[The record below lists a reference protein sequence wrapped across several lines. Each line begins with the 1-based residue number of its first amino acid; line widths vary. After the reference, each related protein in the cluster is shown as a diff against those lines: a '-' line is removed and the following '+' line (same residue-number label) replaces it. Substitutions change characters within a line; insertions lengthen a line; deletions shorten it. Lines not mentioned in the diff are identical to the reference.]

1 MICIA
6 CINNTDCPNRF
17 PFDGHTAT
25 FKFLIVVGLKR
36 ELCMKTEMNIYS
48 YCVSNAG
55 TSSAEVGRLGKFHK
69 TLKKNELEHFYFDG
83 GGWGFP

>member
-1 MICIA
+1 
-6 CINNTDCPNRF
+6 
-17 PFDGHTAT
+17 
-25 FKFLIVVGLKR
+25 
-36 ELCMKTEMNIYS
+36 MKTEMNIHS